1 MGDATTALGS
11 WQVSLTSL
19 EASGKSFTPH
29 GTFTATMVANDGG
42 TDTVTLS
49 TTF

>member
-11 WQVSLTSL
+11 WQVSMTSL
-19 EASGKSFTPH
+19 EASGSYFTPH

-42 TDTVTLS
+42 TDTVSLT